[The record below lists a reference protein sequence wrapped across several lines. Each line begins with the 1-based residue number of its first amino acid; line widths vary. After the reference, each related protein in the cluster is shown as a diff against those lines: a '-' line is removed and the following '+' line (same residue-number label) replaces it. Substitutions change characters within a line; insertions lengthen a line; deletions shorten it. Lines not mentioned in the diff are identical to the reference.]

1 MFRHRLLATAAVT
14 ALAVLG
20 LMAPAHAAAGPLA
33 DCLTLSPSTCYAPRQ
48 FLAAYGIQPLLDHG
62 TDGRGETIVMPEFVS
77 TATTPGVTDIRQDLA
92 TFDGLFGLPSVR
104 LQVITRF
111 GGASTQD
118 LANGEEAGDVE
129 IAHEVAPAAAIR
141 VILLPETDVIA
152 NYTAALRFAAS
163 LDSVVS
169 VTAGFGEACFTS
181 AQVTAL
187 NAALRADQR
196 RHVTVIA
203 SSGDSGAAIV
213 RCSASAE
220 FVKGV
225 NLPASDPLVLSVGG
239 TELRANHTTGAYIGE
254 TVWNTPPPVLPQG
267 VVASNGGF
275 SSLFARPAYQDGVP
289 GIGAMRGV
297 PDVAADAD
305 PATGMALAVNIR
317 GRLRHPA
324 RRRHER
330 WRSVLGRDH
339 GPGGPV
345 RGTAAGVRQPRDLR
359 DRPQP
364 PVSQRIPR
372 HHQGNNTVVFPS
384 GTVTGYSAR
393 PGWNPATGWGSPD
406 AQLFVPL
413 LAQPYHPRQ
422 RFKFQP

>member
-169 VTAGFGEACFTS
+169 VTAGFGEVCFTS

-203 SSGDSGAAIV
+203 SSGDSGRPSCAAP
-213 RCSASAE
+213 
-220 FVKGV
+220 
-225 NLPASDPLVLSVGG
+225 LPP
-239 TELRANHTTGAYIGE
+239 
-254 TVWNTPPPVLPQG
+254 
-267 VVASNGGF
+267 
-275 SSLFARPAYQDGVP
+275 SSSRV
-289 GIGAMRGV
+289 
-297 PDVAADAD
+297 
-305 PATGMALAVNIR
+305 
-317 GRLRHPA
+317 
-324 RRRHER
+324 
-330 WRSVLGRDH
+330 
-339 GPGGPV
+339 
-345 RGTAAGVRQPRDLR
+345 
-359 DRPQP
+359 
-364 PVSQRIPR
+364 
-372 HHQGNNTVVFPS
+372 
-384 GTVTGYSAR
+384 
-393 PGWNPATGWGSPD
+393 
-406 AQLFVPL
+406 
-413 LAQPYHPRQ
+413 
-422 RFKFQP
+422 